1 MMAGSSAEVT
11 SNWPGSLSLLL
22 AQTRYQLKLFYRVPA
37 AMFFTLAL
45 PLVMLI
51 LLNAVFGSDVVGSG
65 SESQMWPQRQFYTAG
80 LAVFAA
86 VTATYTNLANMIPIR
101 RDEGVLKRWR
111 STPLPTWIYVGG
123 AIFSSVILAAFNV
136 IVMLTLGVVA
146 YGVEIDIAKLP
157 AAIVTLMVGIASFAA
172 LGMAVAAV
180 VPTASAASAVAN
192 ATILPLAFVSNVFL
206 SVDGAPRWVQLLGDA
221 FPLKAFAGSFQDAF
235 NPAVTGAAWSP
246 GRLGFIAVWGLAA
259 AVVAVTR
266 FRWEPSGSGGR
277 RSRRSRAHATD

>member
-1 MMAGSSAEVT
+1 MAIHGDGTPAR
-11 SNWPGSLSLLL
+11 WPGSTGLLI
-22 AQTRYQLKLFYRVPA
+22 AQVGYQLKLFYRVPA

-51 LLNAVFGSDVVGSG
+51 LLNAVFGSDSVGMG
-65 SESQMWPQRQFYTAG
+65 DGAQVWPQRQFYTAG

-123 AIFSSVILAAFNV
+123 AIGSSVILAAINV

-146 YGVEIDIAKLP
+146 YGLEIDAAKVP
-157 AAIVTLMVGIASFAA
+157 AAIVTLIVGIASFAA
-172 LGMAVAAV
+172 LGMAIAAV

-192 ATILPLAFVSNVFL
+192 ATVLPLAFVSNVFL

-221 FPLKAFAGSFQDAF
+221 FPLKAFAGAFQDAF
-235 NPAVTGAAWSP
+235 NPTVVGAAWSP
-246 GRLGFIAVWGLAA
+246 GRLGFIAVWGVLG

-277 RSRRSRAHATD
+277 RSRRRASNSES